1 VRVCVSARSG
11 GFSWSCKKI
20 SVISQSV
27 AVPTW
32 TCILPTWGNRVL
44 RANAAL
50 EYHREE
56 TAMRIASPDTVQAVQ
71 LLLYIEGSEDVNTWR
86 NYSNIAGLSYR
97 ASNNCT
103 GVGLGLR
110 PNISPNGTSFL
121 RPLRQNPA
129 EALAGKRPPFPRSS
143 RAAK

>member
-1 VRVCVSARSG
+1 
-11 GFSWSCKKI
+11 
-20 SVISQSV
+20 
-27 AVPTW
+27 
-32 TCILPTWGNRVL
+32 
-44 RANAAL
+44 
-50 EYHREE
+50 
-56 TAMRIASPDTVQAVQ
+56 MRIAYPDTVQAVQ

-103 GVGLGLR
+103 GVLGLGLR
-110 PNISPNGTSFL
+110 TNNSPDGTSFL
-121 RPLRQNPA
+121 HPLRQNPA